1 MAAIGSRFENPR
13 ERFEELLG
21 KALRLIRER
30 CTPEFPSS
38 IFYAYKQQEE
48 QRDGRASTGWETMLT
63 ALVDAGLQIIGTWP
77 MRTELGNR
85 PNSMGAN
92 ALATS
97 VVLVCHPR
105 PEDAPLATRG
115 EFLEALRT
123 ELPGA
128 LEQLTRGHIAP
139 VDLAQA
145 AIGPGMKVYSR
156 YRRVETLGGEP
167 VTVREALAEIN
178 REVARHH
185 EREEGA
191 LDGASRFCA
200 GWLRQH
206 GYDAGA
212 YGEAETLAR
221 AMNVT
226 VEGLSPRLLEA
237 VGGKVRLLRPE
248 AYAHDGQAP
257 LAGLTAWEG
266 AFRMAWHL
274 WHERGAGTAGAAAVA
289 RGMGSGAAAAE
300 RLARILYEHFDRKGD
315 SANAVRCNGLV
326 TAWPEIEQARLGPEQ
341 AGMELGG

>member
-1 MAAIGSRFENPR
+1 
-13 ERFEELLG
+13 
-21 KALRLIRER
+21 
-30 CTPEFPSS
+30 
-38 IFYAYKQQEE
+38 
-48 QRDGRASTGWETMLT
+48 MLT
-63 ALVDAGLQIIGTWP
+63 ALVNAGFEITGTWP
-77 MRTELGNR
+77 MRTELANR
-85 PNSMGAN
+85 PRALGSN

-97 VVLVCHPR
+97 VVLVCRPR

-115 EFLEALRT
+115 EFLAELAS
-123 ELPGA
+123 ELPLA

-156 YRRVETLGGEP
+156 YARVETIGGEP

-178 REVARHH
+178 REVARYH
-185 EREEGA
+185 EEVTGA

-206 GYDAGA
+206 GYGAGA

-237 VGGKVRLLRPE
+237 SGGSVRLLRPE

-274 WHERGAGTAGAAAVA
+274 WHEDGGGTRGAAAVA
-289 RGMGSGAAAAE
+289 RGMGSGAEASE
-300 RLARILYEHFDRKGD
+300 RLARVLYEHFDRKGD
-315 SANAVRCNGLV
+315 SANAVRCNHLV
-326 TAWPEIEQARLGPEQ
+326 TAWGEIERERGRAEQ
-341 AGMELGG
+341 AGLGLG